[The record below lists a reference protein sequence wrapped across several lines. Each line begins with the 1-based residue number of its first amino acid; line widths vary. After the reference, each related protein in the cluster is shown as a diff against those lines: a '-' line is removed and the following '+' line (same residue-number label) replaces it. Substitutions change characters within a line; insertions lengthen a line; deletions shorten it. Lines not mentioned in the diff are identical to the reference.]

1 MRRLWH
7 KAEPGEG
14 APGGEEQTPPERGR
28 AGGRTTGEVAPARP
42 RQLPTAVYPG
52 WEAIY
57 EDNVARIHRLMYGK
71 VGNRPDA
78 EDLTSQVFLTALKSL
93 RTTATVGEVRAYLLA
108 TARTVLAAHWQRT
121 LGREVTVIDT
131 DVTVLE
137 DPGEPAAGHEASSR
151 TQEHATRILAALP
164 ERHRRVL
171 SLRFL
176 LGYSLKETAA
186 DMGITVANAKVLQ
199 YRALRKAA
207 GLEPYDTGGR
217 ADGGGTGGGRTG
229 DGRTG
234 GGRTGDG
241 RTGGGRTADGGS
253 R

>member
-1 MRRLWH
+1 MGQAPPDEEDRAERRSS
-7 KAEPGEG
+7 
-14 APGGEEQTPPERGR
+14 EER
-28 AGGRTTGEVAPARP
+28 AAPARP

-57 EDNVARIHRLMYGK
+57 EDNVGWIHRLMYNK

-78 EDLTSQVFLTALKSL
+78 EDLTSQVFLTALKPL

-121 LGREVTVIDT
+121 LGRQITVIDI
-131 DVTVLE
+131 DVTDLE
-137 DPGEPAAGHEASSR
+137 DYAEPVGHHVSSR
-151 TQEHATRILAALP
+151 AEEHAGRILAALP
-164 ERHRRVL
+164 ERHRRIL

-176 LGYSLKETAA
+176 LGYSVKEAAA

-207 GLEPYDTGGR
+207 GLEPYEAARPGESTTVPDDRR
-217 ADGGGTGGGRTG
+217 AGDGGPR
-229 DGRTG
+229 
-234 GGRTGDG
+234 
-241 RTGGGRTADGGS
+241 
-253 R
+253 